1 MPDYG
6 FYCLFKRI
14 KIFHHNGSLYFKEM
28 FDKLYQVS
36 AVGTYLCGFVTE
48 NLLFFGLI
56 IHASYSNRLTG
67 NQNHQI
73 GLVKLQ
79 NWASPWNP

>member
-1 MPDYG
+1 MDLCTSKR
-6 FYCLFKRI
+6 CLTNCIRSVLLVLI
-14 KIFHHNGSLYFKEM
+14 CV
-28 FDKLYQVS
+28 DLYQK
-36 AVGTYLCGFVTE
+36 
-48 NLLFFGLI
+48 FFFWLI